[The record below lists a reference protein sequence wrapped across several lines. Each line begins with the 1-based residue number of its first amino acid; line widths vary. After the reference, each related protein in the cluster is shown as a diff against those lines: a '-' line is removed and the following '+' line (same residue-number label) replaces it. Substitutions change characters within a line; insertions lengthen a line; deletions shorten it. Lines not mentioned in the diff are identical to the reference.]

1 MTNLIELENGK
12 TEEGPDGVF
21 RTTLSYGAEAMLC
34 HFDGQAGR
42 QDPAAQPS
50 GGVQSG
56 FCIKGKVRFQRGEG
70 NEQFVASAGT
80 SYFFGPNEFHAA
92 EMLEDSEF
100 VEVFSPMRPE
110 YAPS

>member
-1 MTNLIELENGK
+1 MINLTDLNKAK

-34 HFDGQAGR
+34 HFNAKKGAR
-42 QDPAAQPS
+42 IPLHNHPA
-50 GGVQSG
+50 VQSG

-70 NEQFVASAGT
+70 DERFVAEAGT
-80 SYFFGPNEFHAA
+80 SYFFGPHEYHAA
-92 EMLEDSEF
+92 EVLEDSEF

>member
-1 MTNLIELENGK
+1 MTNLTDLNTAK

-34 HFDGQAGR
+34 HFDAKKGAR
-42 QDPAAQPS
+42 IPLHNHPA
-50 GGVQSG
+50 VQSG

-70 NEQFVASAGT
+70 DERFVAEAGT
-80 SYFFGPNEFHAA
+80 SYFFGPNEYHGA
-92 EMLEDSEF
+92 EILEDSEF